1 MKKLVLETTAP
12 FQGLPELVAY
22 DEGLFAKEGLEI
34 EWADREA
41 GVEKKVEVNVTSP
54 KGVDPFSSHGKLL
67 EQGKA
72 DMYNACEWGNYCRVQ
87 DTDQNSRQLGRRA
100 IIAYAALVVRPDSPV
115 YTPQQ
120 MANRLIGLPFYFG
133 THYIALH
140 MLEGFVPREMIK
152 VCRAPNG
159 SRYRLDALMNGEIE
173 ATTLTEPHITLAE
186 KKGCRTICSAF
197 FHGTE
202 VASNRVDA
210 ETYAAFNR
218 AVREAV
224 RRINANKKAYMH
236 YFIDYYAKSD
246 PEVAALKVEDLR
258 ESRLVV
264 CDPAP
269 IPLDEMTRTF
279 DWLKSWGM
287 LEATASPLD
296 LVNSDVQSF
305 AHVAAGEARRGQDV
319 ANWLHGRA
327 PDGIDLLA
335 ARERAV
341 ERAIND
347 EPSR

>member
-1 MKKLVLETTAP
+1 MKKLVLESTAP

-22 DEGLFAKEGLEI
+22 DEGLFEKEGLLI
-34 EWADREA
+34 EWADREK
-41 GVEKKVEVNVTSP
+41 GVEKKVEAHVTSP
-54 KGVDPFSSHGKLL
+54 QGVNPFASHGKLF

-87 DTDQNSRQLGRRA
+87 DTGAGSRQIGRRA
-100 IIAYAALVVRPDSPV
+100 IIAYSAVCVRPDSPV

-120 MANRLIGLPFYFG
+120 LANKVIGVPFYFG

-140 MLEGFVPREMIK
+140 LLEGFLPRDMIK
-152 VCRAPNG
+152 LCRAPNG
-159 SRYRLDALMNGEIE
+159 SRYRLDALMRGEID

-202 VASNRVDA
+202 VASDRVAA

-224 RRINANKKAYMH
+224 RRINANKRKYLR
-236 YFIDYYAKSD
+236 YFIDYYADKD
-246 PEVAALKVEDLR
+246 PEIAGLKVEDLR
-258 ESRLVV
+258 EGRLVV

-269 IPLDEMTRTF
+269 IPADEMQRTY

-287 LEATASPLD
+287 LEETASPLQ
-296 LVNSDVQSF
+296 LVNMEVQSY
-305 AHVAAGEARRGQDV
+305 AHQAAE
-319 ANWLHGRA
+319 
-327 PDGIDLLA
+327 
-335 ARERAV
+335 
-341 ERAIND
+341 
-347 EPSR
+347 